1 LNFHAVFPF
10 LGVIV
15 AANSQTSFGAN
26 ARSST
31 RFTFVSTAGTGF
43 S

>member
-1 LNFHAVFPF
+1 LNLHALLPFFGTIAAASFHTPF
-10 LGVIV
+10 VL
-15 AANSQTSFGAN
+15 NT
-26 ARSST
+26 RSKT